1 MHGALGTLSLSWSG
15 PPSPPTPPVDGQVGA
30 EDMSTLPRT
39 EAVTV
44 PTDTERPPRVGR
56 TVALSTLAG
65 VLLAVVWS
73 YHFVDSVIGDNVA
86 NALLGHDAK
95 ETALAGTGAGLLFA
109 FVSGLAGTFTA
120 CNIAMAASIGPM
132 SQAGSARAGRPG
144 GNQAGGSHHAR
155 PGQPGGT
162 GRAGHAD
169 DAGRADLAGPGPLRS
184 LLRPVGW
191 LTLGMV
197 VVSGAYGFVGVL
209 LGERLPQ
216 LSTERV
222 GDLPVR
228 LIQSSVVF
236 GVIGL
241 VLVWLGLA
249 ALGVVRDVFAGRPVA
264 RVVVLGGLIGGF
276 LIGRPYPLFNKLF
289 HWAVDEGNPLYGAG
303 AFILQS
309 LGNVLVVTVLFAL
322 LVVGTRGG
330 FLRWLTSSPARTA
343 TVTGSLLV
351 ALGVFTVVYWDV
363 RLPAMFGYGWFPT
376 MPWN

>member
-1 MHGALGTLSLSWSG
+1 
-15 PPSPPTPPVDGQVGA
+15 
-30 EDMSTLPRT
+30 MSTLPRV

-44 PTDTERPPRVGR
+44 APSTERPPRVGR
-56 TVALSTLAG
+56 IIAFSALAG
-65 VLLAVVWS
+65 ILLAVIWS

-95 ETALAGTGAGLLFA
+95 ETALAGTGAGLIFA

-132 SQAGSARAGRPG
+132 SQAGSRE
-144 GNQAGGSHHAR
+144 
-155 PGQPGGT
+155 
-162 GRAGHAD
+162 AGH
-169 DAGRADLAGPGPLRS
+169 GSLRS

-197 VVSGAYGFVGVL
+197 AVSGAYGFVGVL

-216 LSTERV
+216 LSTDRV

-241 VLVWLGLA
+241 ALIWLGLA
-249 ALGVVRDVFAGRPVA
+249 ALGVVRDVFANRPVA
-264 RVVVLGGLIGGF
+264 RVVTLGALIGGF

-309 LGNVLVVTVLFAL
+309 LGNVLVVTVIFAL

-343 TVTGSLLV
+343 VVTGSLLV

-363 RLPAMFGYGWFPT
+363 RLPAMFGYGWFPS